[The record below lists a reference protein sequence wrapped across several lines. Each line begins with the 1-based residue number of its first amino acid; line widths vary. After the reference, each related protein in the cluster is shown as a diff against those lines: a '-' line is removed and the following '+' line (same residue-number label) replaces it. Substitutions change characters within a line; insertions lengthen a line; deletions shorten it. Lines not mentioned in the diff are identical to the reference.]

1 VRRAPGP
8 GLDLGVYAAAVPL
21 LLRNPSIIVVPLLMA
36 VIGVLVRLAV
46 APSGGGIAG
55 NLTAGLG
62 GFIVILL
69 ELFGLGAAC
78 VIADDAWRH
87 GRASFDN
94 GWTEARRR
102 GGEILFA
109 ALGITLLFW
118 VAQYAGA
125 LIGGVIPFLDLL
137 LMVVAALFLI
147 WAIPAAAIGGV
158 PGGAAIQISIDRVR
172 ANPAAAVLAT
182 AVVIA
187 LFVFALPIASAQLAI
202 LLLPYSGGFT
212 MLGAL
217 IGALL
222 QAIALGYV
230 ALVLTKTYTDAAFT
244 RRW

>member
-1 VRRAPGP
+1 MRRATAPH
-8 GLDLGVYAAAVPL
+8 LDLGVYVAAVPK
-21 LLRNPSIIVVPLLMA
+21 LLRNPSIVVIPLLMA

-55 NLTAGLG
+55 GLTASLG

-78 VIADDAWRH
+78 IIADDAWRH

-94 GWTEARRR
+94 GWNEARRR

-118 VAQYAGA
+118 VAQYAGTI
-125 LIGGVIPFLDLL
+125 LGSFIPLLSLL
-137 LMVVAALFLI
+137 LMALAALFLI
-147 WAIPAAAIGGV
+147 WTIPAAAIGGV

-172 ANPAAAVLAT
+172 ANLPTAVLAT
-182 AVVIA
+182 VVVIA
-187 LFVFALPIASAQLAI
+187 LFVFALPYAEGWITI
-202 LLLPYSGGFT
+202 LMLPYAAGFT
-212 MLGAL
+212 MLAAL
-217 IGALL
+217 AGALL
-222 QAIALGYV
+222 HAIALGYV
-230 ALVLTKTYTDAAFT
+230 ALVLTKTYTDASFT

>member
-1 VRRAPGP
+1 MRRATAPN
-8 GLDLGVYAAAVPL
+8 LDLGVYVAAVPK
-21 LLRNPSIIVVPLLMA
+21 LLRNPSIIVIPLLMA

-46 APSGGGIAG
+46 APSSGGIAG
-55 NLTAGLG
+55 GLTASLG
-62 GFIVILL
+62 GFIVIIL

-78 VIADDAWRH
+78 IIADDAWRH

-94 GWTEARRR
+94 GWNEARRR

-125 LIGGVIPFLDLL
+125 LLGRFPLAALV
-137 LMVVAALFLI
+137 LMAVAALFLI

-172 ANPAAAVLAT
+172 ANLATAVLAT
-182 AVVIA
+182 VVVIA
-187 LFVFALPIASAQLAI
+187 LFVFALPYAEGWISI
-202 LLLPYSGGFT
+202 LLLPYAIGFT

-217 IGALL
+217 AGALL

-230 ALVLTKTYTDAAFT
+230 ALVLTKTYTDASFT

>member
-1 VRRAPGP
+1 MRRPPVA
-8 GLDLGVYAAAVPL
+8 GLDLGVYVAAVPL

-36 VIGVLVRLAV
+36 VIGVLVAKVV
-46 APSGGGIAG
+46 APSGGGMVG

-62 GFIVILL
+62 GFLVLLL

-87 GRASFDN
+87 GRASFDK
-94 GWTEARRR
+94 GWGEARRR

-109 ALGITLLFW
+109 ALGMTLLFW

-125 LIGGVIPFLDLL
+125 LIGGVIPYFGLL
-137 LMVVAALFLI
+137 LMAAAALFLI
-147 WAIPAAAIGGV
+147 WAIPAAAVGGV

-182 AVVIA
+182 VVVIA
-187 LFVFALPIASAQLAI
+187 LFVFALPIAGGWISI
-202 LLLPYSGGFT
+202 LLIPYQGGFT
-212 MLGAL
+212 ILGSL

-230 ALVLTKTYTDAAFT
+230 ALVITKTYTDAAFT